1 MCEARSFHAPH
12 PNRARFWKRFA
23 MCASIYPACGART
36 GRALQNGLHAKCE
49 QSIGSSIGEGP
60 SGGPRQWINNGLA
73 RRLPSPK
80 APRQW
85 KAFALPEGVHSPMAP
100 RQWKAFALPLACAH
114 AVLQCAPRAR
124 TKGRAMLR
132 TRLSASKDAPAT
144 GKGEKGLRESL
155 HLSPP
160 KAKQSLVKGTREAP
174 PCAKEPQT
182 NSGRARTGP
191 RPIRPGKDSRP

>member
-1 MCEARSFHAPH
+1 MRCAWPRALPPTWERDVRIAHLSLTAPV
-12 PNRARFWKRFA
+12 PARFWKRFA
-23 MCASIYPACGART
+23 KCLANAPPWVRARGAHCKTVCTRSVS
-36 GRALQNGLHAKCE
+36 N
-49 QSIGSSIGEGP
+49 P
-60 SGGPRQWINNGLA
+60 
-73 RRLPSPK
+73 
-80 APRQW
+80 
-85 KAFALPEGVHSPMAP
+85 
-100 RQWKAFALPLACAH
+100 FALPLARGRRGAPPMDSLRVARRRPLPEGSPPMDSLRFAFGPCA
-114 AVLQCAPRAR
+114 AVLPCAPRAR

-182 NSGRARTGP
+182 NSGRACTGP
-191 RPIRPGKDSRP
+191 RPIRPRKGSRP